1 MIQRFYAWYTVI
13 YQFKR
18 IFALFT
24 GELSH
29 NVCNTT
35 TSISKESDISTKETY
50 MCPVFQNAIRW
61 HNFFSATGNQAI
73 LRLSESGK
81 NTKVR
86 CRQSQQK
93 CGVATQK
100 TRKSAFFGTTL
111 CRKVNVYAVL
121 TTT

>member
-29 NVCNTT
+29 NVCNTI

-50 MCPVFQNAIRW
+50 MCHYFLKMPFDGTT
-61 HNFFSATGNQAI
+61 FF
-73 LRLSESGK
+73 LLLE
-81 NTKVR
+81 TK
-86 CRQSQQK
+86 QS
-93 CGVATQK
+93 CGFRKVAKTQK
-100 TRKSAFFGTTL
+100 
-111 CRKVNVYAVL
+111 
-121 TTT
+121 

>member
-1 MIQRFYAWYTVI
+1 MIQRFYAWYAVI

-35 TSISKESDISTKETY
+35 TGIYKESDISTKETC

-61 HNFFSATGNQAI
+61 HNFFSATGNVTI
-73 LRLSESGK
+73 MRLWESAK
-81 NTKVR
+81 KSKVSYR
-86 CRQSQQK
+86 
-93 CGVATQK
+93 
-100 TRKSAFFGTTL
+100 
-111 CRKVNVYAVL
+111 
-121 TTT
+121 